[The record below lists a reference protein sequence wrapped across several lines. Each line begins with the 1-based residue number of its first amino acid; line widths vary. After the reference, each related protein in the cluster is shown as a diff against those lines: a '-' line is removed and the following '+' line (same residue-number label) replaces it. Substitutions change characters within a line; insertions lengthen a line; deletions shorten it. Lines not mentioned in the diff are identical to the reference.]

1 MTEEEKLVGIL
12 KERGLIITTVESLTG
27 GMIASTIVNVPGA
40 SDVFRR
46 GYITYCD
53 EAKHDLVGVSLRTLE
68 KYTAVSAET
77 AREMAEGG
85 VRTAVCDAAL
95 SATGIAGP
103 DGGTEEKPVGLVYIG
118 FSIHNR
124 TTVKKLLLDGSRLE
138 IRQGTVREAL
148 RLAVREL
155 SKENGSL

>member
-12 KERGLIITTVESLTG
+12 RKRGLVITTVESLTG

-40 SDVFRR
+40 SDVFHQ

-53 EAKHDLVGVSLRTLE
+53 EAKHDLVGVSEETLAAH
-68 KYTAVSAET
+68 TAVSAET

-85 VRTAVCDAAL
+85 VRTAGCDAAL

-118 FSIHNR
+118 FSYNNR
-124 TTVKKLLLDGSRLE
+124 TTVKKLLLHGSRSE
-138 IRQGTVREAL
+138 IRRETVQEAL
-148 RLAVREL
+148 VLAVREL
-155 SKENGSL
+155 SGQS